1 MTQVRKPTVWP
12 IVLMLVFAIPL
23 FAAAQPEP
31 AADKTLSP
39 YFRVQ
44 SDDPETD
51 RLPLK
56 STAAEVEIA
65 GVIADIRVTQ
75 TYKNE
80 GSRPLEAIYVF
91 PASTRAAVYGMR
103 MTIGERTIVAEIK
116 EREQARQDYEA
127 AREAGKSASLLEQQR
142 PNVFQMN
149 VANILPGDVI
159 EVELKYTELL
169 VPEDGVYELVYPT
182 VVGPRYSETPKE
194 GAPDSEQ
201 WVENP
206 YLREGEAPP
215 YTFDIQATISAGMP
229 IADVSCPSH
238 PAEIDFRDR
247 SVAKVRL
254 DPSASGGGDRD
265 FILRYRLQGGKIQTG
280 LLLHE
285 GESERFF
292 LLMVQPPDR
301 VAPETIPPREYV
313 FIVDVSGSMRGFPLE
328 VSKTLL
334 KDLIGNLRPTDRF
347 NVLLFAGGS
356 RLLAKTSLPATAEN
370 VSRAL
375 SHIDNQHGGGGT
387 RILPALHQALSLPGT
402 ENYARTFVV
411 VTDGYVN
418 VERETFDLIR
428 DHLNEASVFTFG
440 IGRSVNRFLIEGMAR
455 AGMGAPFV
463 VTETSEAAGQATTF
477 REYIRTPLLTHVDLD
492 WEGFKA
498 YDVEPPTV
506 PDVFAERP
514 VIVFGKWRGEPAGTI
529 RLSGQTGGGP
539 YTAEIEVDRESSAT
553 SHEALAYLW
562 ARHRIALLSDYNGVR
577 QDPETTAEVTRLGL
591 EYNLLTQYTSF
602 VAIDSRVRREGD
614 EVTTVKQPLPLP
626 AGVPGTAVGAAPGA
640 YQTTALRRSLS
651 AAPAMP
657 TKMAAE
663 MQPPV
668 PEPKADRSKVTAE
681 VTVALKPDRTRTSEN
696 LDADALNQFFNDTLQ
711 KSLKRCGRAAKV
723 RHPGLSGEI
732 ELTITLDGTGRVT
745 GVTVDKE
752 TLQNK
757 FLIRCLTRFVERT
770 RFPVPRD
777 GKAGTVTFLI
787 DLSVK

>member
-1 MTQVRKPTVWP
+1 MIQARKLMVWP
-12 IVLMLVFAIPL
+12 IVSMLVFAIPL

-39 YFRVQ
+39 YFLVQ

-56 STAAEVEIA
+56 STTAEVEIA

-75 TYKNE
+75 TYENK

-116 EREQARQDYEA
+116 EREQARRDYEA
-127 AREAGKSASLLEQQR
+127 AREAGQSASLLEQQR

-159 EVELKYTELL
+159 KVELKYTELL
-169 VPEDGVYELVYPT
+169 VPEDGVYELIYPT
-182 VVGPRYSETPKE
+182 VVGPRYSETPE
-194 GAPDSEQ
+194 AGAPDSEQ

-229 IADVSCPSH
+229 IAEVSCPSH
-238 PAEIDFRDR
+238 PVKVDFRDR
-247 SVAKVRL
+247 SVARVRL
-254 DPSASGGGDRD
+254 DPSEKGGGDRD

-292 LLMVQPPDR
+292 LMMVQPPDR

-313 FIVDVSGSMRGFPLE
+313 FIVDVSGSMRGFPLD

-334 KDLIGNLRPTDRF
+334 KDLIGHLRPADRF

-356 RLLAKTSLPATAEN
+356 QILAETSLPATADN

-375 SHIDNQHGGGGT
+375 SHIDNQRGGGGT
-387 RILPALHQALSLPGT
+387 RILPALNQALSLPGT
-402 ENYARTFVV
+402 DNHARTFVV

-428 DHLNEASVFTFG
+428 NHLNEASVFAFG

-463 VTETSEAAGQATTF
+463 VTEASDAAGRATKF
-477 REYIRTPLLTHVDLD
+477 REYIQTPLLTHVDLD
-492 WEGFKA
+492 FDGFKV
-498 YDVEPPTV
+498 YDIEPPSV
-506 PDVFAERP
+506 PDVFAQRP
-514 VIVFGKWRGEPAGTI
+514 VIVFGKWRGKPAGTI
-529 RLSGQTGGGP
+529 RLSGRTGSGP
-539 YTAEIEVDRESSAT
+539 YTAEIEVDRQSSET
-553 SHEALAYLW
+553 GHDALAYLW
-562 ARHRIALLSDYNGVR
+562 ARHRIALLSDYNGVQR
-577 QDPETTAEVTRLGL
+577 DPETTAEVTRLGL
-591 EYNLLTQYTSF
+591 QYNLLTQYTSF

-614 EVTTVKQPLPLP
+614 EVTTIKQPLPLP
-626 AGVPGTAVGAAPGA
+626 SGVPDTAVGAASG
-640 YQTTALRRSLS
+640 YVLGRSMSGLS
-651 AAPAMP
+651 AATMSNERLGQLK
-657 TKMAAE
+657 T
-663 MQPPV
+663 PV
-668 PEPKADRSKVTAE
+668 PEPKADRSEVTAD

-696 LDADALNQFFNDTLQ
+696 LDADELNRFFNDSL
-711 KSLKRCGRAAKV
+711 KKVLKRCVRAAKA
-723 RHPGLSGEI
+723 RHSSLSGEI
-732 ELTITLDGTGRVT
+732 ELTVTLDGAGRVT
-745 GVTVDKE
+745 GVTVGKE
-752 TLQNK
+752 TLRDK
-757 FLIRCLTRFVERT
+757 VLAGCLTRSVEGT
-770 RFPVPRD
+770 RFPAPRD
-777 GKAGTVTFLI
+777 GRSGTVTFVINLA
-787 DLSVK
+787 VK